1 MNNNY
6 RYYSYSSYSIRLN
19 KIYISKLALTL
30 VYLYNIYQKIYFGFI
45 KVKFIICTNMQLT
58 LLISDKIILLYLYL
72 FTYVIKFNLQMNSFH
87 FHHFSD
93 ILFLYN
99 FYYYI
104 PDYFVRLILLFYFC
118 Y

>member
-45 KVKFIICTNMQLT
+45 KVKFIICTNIQLT
-58 LLISDKIILLYLYL
+58 LLISDKTILSYLYL
-72 FTYVIKFNLQMNSFH
+72 FT
-87 FHHFSD
+87 
-93 ILFLYN
+93 
-99 FYYYI
+99 
-104 PDYFVRLILLFYFC
+104 
-118 Y
+118 